1 MLIHSLQKS
10 TAITITNK
18 TKMENKINR
27 PSKIIKNPRR
37 QKLPL
42 NKQANTKTKPH
53 TQNPPNQ
60 QEITVCFVLVSFNLT
75 N

>member
-1 MLIHSLQKS
+1 
-10 TAITITNK
+10 
-18 TKMENKINR
+18 MENKINR